1 MAENNSSH
9 AHEHGHHHEHGH
21 DHEHGAHGCSFRDME
36 RYNVT
41 ELIVREDIMAKAK
54 ELASLIAT
62 SEEVQYYQRAEK
74 QIKNN
79 AEVQELIKL
88 IKKRQKEAVAFEKTF
103 KNEKMVEKINGEI
116 EELQDKLDA
125 IPIVSQ
131 FKQAQEDIN
140 YLLQLVV
147 GVIRDTVSEKIEL
160 ESAANESKP
169 SSI

>member
-160 ESAANESKP
+160 ESAANESKQ

>member
-1 MAENNSSH
+1 
-9 AHEHGHHHEHGH
+9 
-21 DHEHGAHGCSFRDME
+21 ME

-160 ESAANESKP
+160 ESAANESASQ
-169 SSI
+169 SSV